1 MGDINFSKTKWTQS
15 YSTDPND
22 KQVLDFLLQNNITQL
37 INECSRQ
44 LDVVLTTCP
53 DCVYNFTLDNKLNHA
68 SKKDHLRYSIR
79 LIKSVTPS
87 SYYKSSVKRSERD
100 FSFLS
105 FDKGDWKA
113 LEESIIECPF
123 QPYCFSDVNVV
134 LELWYEWLFKL
145 ISSAFPR
152 KTKHC
157 IKLAPWVSNQSS
169 NLIKVKNSLEKTSH
183 KPRLEAKLEKEAS
196 EDLKVTHGEDK
207 LSFESDLFH
216 SCIFPNIQKYLR
228 SENRTSLPSQMYFEN
243 TQASDGLAKAQ
254 LINTY
259 FQSVFTKNTYRR
271 NISERNL
278 QWLHEVQ
285 FSEHDI
291 KNILEQLGTTK
302 AKGADGLR
310 NVFLKRMANVFCK
323 SLKIGFYTI
332 ANKRISR
339 CLENSRGCAH
349 LQRWR

>member
-1 MGDINFSKTKWTQS
+1 MGDINFSGTKWTQS
-15 YSTDPND
+15 YSTDPD
-22 KQVLDFLLQNNITQL
+22 EKQFFDFQLQNNIIQL

-53 DCVYNFTLDNKLNHA
+53 DCVYNLTLDNKLNHA
-68 SKKDHLRYSIR
+68 FETDHLRYSIK
-79 LIKSVTPS
+79 LLMSVTPS
-87 SYYKSSVKRSERD
+87 SYYRSSVKRSECD
-100 FSFLS
+100 FYFLS

-123 QPYCFSDVNVV
+123 QPYRFSDVNVV

-157 IKLAPWVSNQSS
+157 LKFAPCVSNQSS
-169 NLIKVKNSLEKTSH
+169 NLIKVKNSFQKTSH
-183 KPRLEAKLEKEAS
+183 KPRLKAKLEKAS
-196 EDLKVTHGEDK
+196 EDLKVSIGEDK
-207 LSFESDLFH
+207 LSFETDLFH
-216 SCIFPNIQKYLR
+216 SCFFSNIQKYLR
-228 SENRTSLPSQMYFEN
+228 SVKNKCLPSQMLFEN
-243 TQASDGLAKAQ
+243 TQASDGFAKLQ

-259 FQSVFTKNTYRR
+259 FQSVFSKNTYKR

-278 QWLHEVQ
+278 QRLHEVQ

-291 KNILEQLGTTK
+291 KNVLEQLGTTK

-310 NVFLKRMANVFCK
+310 NVFLKQMANVFCK
-323 SLKIGFYTI
+323 SLKFVFYTI